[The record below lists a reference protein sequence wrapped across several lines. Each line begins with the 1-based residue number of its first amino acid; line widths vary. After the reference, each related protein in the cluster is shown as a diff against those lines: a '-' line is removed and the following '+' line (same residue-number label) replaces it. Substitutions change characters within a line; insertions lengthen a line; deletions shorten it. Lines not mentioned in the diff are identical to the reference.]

1 MVDIYTKKTI
11 PAEQKKLKTKKMYW
25 SHKTDLRK
33 QIFVS
38 SHDFSDDN
46 CKDIHLSLDD
56 LSSET
61 CPIPLEE
68 FENYMGIPRGI
79 AEEDFDK
86 LKIFFRSRDANY
98 ICFIGITQKAVQN
111 A

>member
-1 MVDIYTKKTI
+1 MNW
-11 PAEQKKLKTKKMYW
+11 L
-25 SHKTDLRK
+25 HKTDLRK

-38 SHDFSDDN
+38 SHGFDEEN
-46 CKDIHLSLDD
+46 CKDIHLSLED

-61 CPIPLEE
+61 CPIPFNE

-79 AEEDFDK
+79 AEEDFEK
-86 LKIFFRSRDANY
+86 LKIFFGSKEANY
-98 ICFIGITQKAVQN
+98 ICFVGIPKEVMQN